1 VIRELAVEG
10 SSIDLLCERAGDHVD
25 LRVLRQTGELDLVVS
40 LA

>member
-1 VIRELAVEG
+1 VIHDLSLNGA
-10 SSIDLLCERAGDHVD
+10 SLDLLVERAGDHVD